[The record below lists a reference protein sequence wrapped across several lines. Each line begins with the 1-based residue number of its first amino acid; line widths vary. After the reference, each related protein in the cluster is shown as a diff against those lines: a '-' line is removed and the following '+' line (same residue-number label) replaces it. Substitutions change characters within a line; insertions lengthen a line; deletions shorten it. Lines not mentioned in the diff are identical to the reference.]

1 MGARDFTLSDT
12 IERNAQLHGERL
24 AFVFGEEQVTHAEHR
39 TRVAR
44 LAAGLRAA
52 CLEAG
57 DRIAIVSRNNRE
69 FVELHGAAAMV
80 GAMLVPINW
89 RLSGDELVFAI
100 ENASPKLLLADAEE
114 QSKLTELH
122 RSRNW
127 TMRCYGI
134 GQSGGVFGP
143 VAALYSD
150 HPLDSAVSVAADS
163 PCLMLYTAATDGRPK
178 GALLSH
184 SSLLSGASELL
195 RSWSLSADEVNL
207 GVLPLF
213 HLAGLIMML
222 ATQQAGGATV
232 VLPGFDGPT
241 ALRAIQ
247 TRKVTLLA
255 EFPPILQT
263 LLDQARDGELSSL
276 RVVTGLDNAE
286 TIARL
291 EREWPGATFWA
302 AFGQSET
309 SGFVTLSPCREGP
322 GSAGRPTP
330 HNRVLIVDDADQ
342 SLPAGQTGEIAVKG
356 PGVFLGYW
364 QSDADTAFA
373 LRNGW
378 HHTGDL
384 GAFDEHGYLWYKG
397 RSPVKEL
404 IKPGGENVYP
414 AEVERVIASH
424 PAIAQ
429 VVVIGVP
436 DTQWGE
442 AIKAVCVC
450 KPSQAVTAQA
460 LIDFVGERI
469 ARYKRPKHVVFA
481 EALPKTAAGAIDR
494 SMVKDAHGHA

>member
-12 IERNAQLHGERL
+12 IERNAQLYGERS
-24 AFVFGEEQVTHAEHR
+24 AFVFGDEEVTHAEHR

-52 CLEAG
+52 GLQPG

-69 FVELHGAAAMV
+69 FVELYGAAARI
-80 GAMLVPINW
+80 GAILVPVNW
-89 RLSGDELVFAI
+89 RLSGDELAFAI

-114 QSKLTELH
+114 QPKLAELH
-122 RSRNW
+122 RARNW
-127 TMRCYGI
+127 TVRCCGI

-143 VAALYSD
+143 IAALYSD
-150 HPLDSAVSVAADS
+150 HLLENAVSVAADA

-184 SSLLSGASELL
+184 SSLLSGTGELL
-195 RSWSLSADEVNL
+195 RSWSLSADDVNL

-222 ATQQAGGATV
+222 ATQQAGGATI
-232 VLPGFDGPT
+232 VLPGFDAPT
-241 ALRAIQ
+241 ALRTIQ
-247 TRKVTLLA
+247 TRRVTLLA

-263 LLDQARDGELSSL
+263 LLDQARDGDLSSL

-309 SGFVTLSPCREGP
+309 CGFVTLSPYRERP
-322 GSAGRPTP
+322 GSAGRPTT
-330 HNRVLIVDDADQ
+330 HNRMLIVDDADQ
-342 SLPAGQTGEIAVKG
+342 PLPPGQTGEIAVKG

-364 QSDADTAFA
+364 QAEADTAFT

-384 GAFDEHGYLWYKG
+384 GAFDEQGYLWYKG

-414 AEVERVIASH
+414 AEVERVIVSH
-424 PAIAQ
+424 PAIAE

-436 DTQWGE
+436 DAQWGE

-450 KPSQAVTAQA
+450 KPGQAVTAQT
-460 LIDFVGERI
+460 LIDIVGERI
-469 ARYKRPKHVVFA
+469 ARYKRPKHVVFTDV
-481 EALPKTAAGAIDR
+481 LPKTADGAIDR
-494 SMVKDAHGHA
+494 AKVKDAHGHA